1 MIPHWAAGW
10 WTCRSKPFCVTDCYW
25 SRELAGTGD
34 TWKRHCSVVSSLP
47 GMNSLANSTLRK
59 NWLHRYRIFSD
70 WIFWCRLHPLI
81 LTKYSTKAIRKCKG
95 HQGNKKEEFFLPDRR
110 PSIFSVRSTCWWR
123 WSVAANRIHCRL
135 TSATHASADIL
146 YSAYEWLVTPGIT
159 NLDVNYIF
167 SLTVFTFFTQVAS
180 CGFWL

>member
-59 NWLHRYRIFSD
+59 NWLHRYCIFSD

-95 HQGNKKEEFFLPDRR
+95 HQGNKKEEFYRNFFYLTGDHRYSLSEVPVDDGD
-110 PSIFSVRSTCWWR
+110 PWQPTESIVDWPQPHMHLL
-123 WSVAANRIHCRL
+123 I
-135 TSATHASADIL
+135 
-146 YSAYEWLVTPGIT
+146 
-159 NLDVNYIF
+159 
-167 SLTVFTFFTQVAS
+167 FFT
-180 CGFWL
+180 LHMND